1 MTPSVR
7 RGLALAIAALA
18 IAPASAHAAS
28 ATFAGGKLTITGTAA
43 VEKIS
48 VSTGSNASYTQG
60 IRIYDTNGPLTV
72 SGGTCVNQG
81 SGNAEIWCPEGSITS
96 IDATMGSG
104 DDAYSNYL
112 SGIADTISGGDGND
126 SLSGKVAGD
135 DAGKAAVDLINGD
148 GGNDELSAGS
158 GEGTTC
164 NGGIGNDRLIC
175 FYVPAGQVA
184 HHNGGPG
191 NDDITGGDSNDVIHG
206 NEGNET
212 RLYGGKGD
220 DQIFGDD
227 GDDGSIG
234 VSDNITGGPGADV
247 ISGGAGIDRV
257 VEDRNEDLKQYW
269 SLDDVANDGSD
280 SDANGAADEGDN
292 IKSDVE
298 NFKGGYDDDTIVG
311 SGANNVLD
319 GGTLGNDLVYGLG
332 GDDELYGGVSGTDVT
347 DGGEGNDKVSGN
359 GHVIGGNGNDE
370 LNGYGDNGLLEPGP
384 GTDTVSAGAGND
396 VVRAVDGAVDTIGCG
411 VGADIAEVDSTDVVN
426 TNDDGDN
433 CEQVKVT
440 AAAGGGTG
448 QNGAGNPN
456 ATAVQMILGATGAL
470 KGVKATFSATA
481 PGPGVIQATVTTAGG
496 KAARAAA
503 AKATV
508 LGKANKVVAKAGK
521 VSIAVKLKGKAFKKL
536 KRKKKFKVVLTT
548 RFTPPGGTPGPA
560 VKKTVTLKRR

>member
-1 MTPSVR
+1 VP
-7 RGLALAIAALA
+7 
-18 IAPASAHAAS
+18 
-28 ATFAGGKLTITGTAA
+28 
-43 VEKIS
+43 EKIVVTS
-48 VSTGSNASYTQG
+48 GSNSSYTWG
-60 IRIYDTNGPLTV
+60 IRVYDANGPLTV
-72 SGGTCVNQG
+72 TGGTCVANG
-81 SGNAEIWCPEGSITS
+81 TNNSEIWCPEGSIKS
-96 IDATMGSG
+96 VDATLGGG
-104 DDAYSNYL
+104 DDTYDNYI

-126 SLSGKVAGD
+126 ELSGKVAGD
-135 DAGKAAVDLINGD
+135 DAGKAAVDLMNGD
-148 GGNDELSAGS
+148 AGNDELSAGS
-158 GEGTTC
+158 GPGTTC
-164 NGGIGNDRLIC
+164 NGGIGNDYIRC

-191 NDDITGGDSNDVIHG
+191 NDDIVGGDSNDVIHG
-206 NEGNET
+206 DAGNDT
-212 RLYGGKGD
+212 RLSGGKGD
-220 DQIFGDD
+220 DQVFGDD

-234 VSDNITGGPGADV
+234 VSDNMSGDAGADV

-280 SDANGAADEGDN
+280 SDASGAADEGDN

-298 NFKGGYDDDTIVG
+298 NFEGGYDDDTIVG
-311 SGANNVLD
+311 SASNNLLD
-319 GGTLGNDLVYGLG
+319 GGTLGNDVVLGLG
-332 GDDELYGGVSGTDVT
+332 GDDVLYGGTSGTDLT

-384 GTDTVSAGAGND
+384 GTDTVSAGGGND

-440 AAAGGGTG
+440 GAAGGGTPGG
-448 QNGAGNPN
+448 QNPTGNPN
-456 ATAVQMILGATGAL
+456 ATAVQMILGAAGTF
-470 KGVKATFSATA
+470 KGSTARFSATA
-481 PGPGVIQATVTTAGG
+481 PGPGVIQATVTTAG

-503 AKATV
+503 AKAAV

-521 VSIAVKLKGKAFKKL
+521 VSLSVKLKGKAFKKL

-548 RFTPPGGTPGPA
+548 RFTPPGGKPGPA
-560 VKKTVTLKRR
+560 VKKTVTLKRK